1 MLDPQGGNV
10 ILRKLA
16 GAIRDQNWFTVVL
29 EVLIVVV
36 GIFVG
41 LRVDDWNQRRIDRQI
56 GVQYLENIRI
66 AVEADIAMLAEFENR
81 VMGRRSAA
89 EAVLAAV
96 NSGAYEDAGLFI
108 RQVDRAGRF
117 TTPIYQRAAYE
128 DMVAT
133 GNARMIKAILRGR
146 LHEYYRQ
153 QLRYDV
159 GADLQEQ
166 RVFQGY
172 LPIAVDALPLDSQ
185 RWIYDVL
192 GQDMTPLDGPPFLT
206 EHATETLSKLRSNTD
221 VVGGLKGVIRG
232 TWSQENNMRAVRELA
247 MQMKG
252 ELDTSIG
259 VTRAP

>member
-1 MLDPQGGNV
+1 M
-10 ILRKLA
+10 ILRKLSH
-16 GAIRDQNWFTVVL
+16 AIREQNWFTVAL

-36 GIFVG
+36 GIFIG
-41 LRVDDWNQRRIDRQI
+41 LQVDDWNQRRLERQI

-66 AVEADIAMLAEFENR
+66 AVEADLSMLEELGNR
-81 VMGRRSAA
+81 VEARRRAA
-89 EAVLAAV
+89 EAVLAAI
-96 NSGAYEDAGLFI
+96 NSGEYEDAGLFI

-133 GNARMIKAILRGR
+133 GNARFIEADLRGH

-153 QLRYDV
+153 QLLYDV
-159 GADLQEQ
+159 GAELQEQ
-166 RVFQGY
+166 RVFEGY

-206 EHATETLSKLRSNTD
+206 RHAAETLSKLRSNTD
-221 VVGGLKGVIRG
+221 VISGLKGVIRG
-232 TWSQENNMRAVRELA
+232 TWSQEKNMHAVRELA
-247 MQMKG
+247 MQMKA
-252 ELDTSIG
+252 ELDTAID
-259 VTRAP
+259 